1 MDEPVRDWS
10 ADGRTGHFRMDTAAP
25 LRGARSGRHGRR
37 AAWCRAA
44 APLAT
49 PGRATPG
56 SVAARLPRAGQRR
69 DLHRI
74 DGGGRPAD
82 ARATRFPVS
91 RPDSVPPLLHRPHT
105 EVYCPRNALLG
116 HLMGALA
123 APTSLTMFGLWRHG
137 PALYRMTA
145 GRTCAAALSLGLTAA
160 AMIWAGT
167 PHPPAGA
174 TTDGGTERR
183 PRSSNRS
190 LNASS
195 GNS

>member
-10 ADGRTGHFRMDTAAP
+10 ADGRTGHFRMDT
-25 LRGARSGRHGRR
+25 
-37 AAWCRAA
+37 A

-91 RPDSVPPLLHRPHT
+91 RPDSVPPLLHRPHA
-105 EVYCPRNALLG
+105 EVSCPRNALLG

-123 APTSLTMFGLWRHG
+123 GPTSLTMFGLWRHE

-174 TTDGGTERR
+174 TTDGATERR
-183 PRSSNRS
+183 PRSSTRS